1 MWTQIKNEMWN
12 KIHSQIESINELNK
26 INQIVVKSN
35 KNKSNQRNK
44 TRTKVTFDENICYFN
59 ERNNKQIVSDFDSFK
74 DNDRFNREINSKYFW
89 F

>member
-12 KIHSQIESINELNK
+12 KIHSQSESINELNK
-26 INQIVVKSN
+26 INKIVVKSN

-59 ERNNKQIVSDFDSFK
+59 ERNNKQIVFDLDSFD
-74 DNDRFNREINSKYFW
+74 DNNRFNREINSKHF
-89 F
+89 